1 MTPKR
6 NSQRQLGIDRAVAR
20 MLMKLFYSCYKLG
33 VCDAHECQDEGL
45 CRAHVEKTRMPGVF
59 GTIDTVYEVNS
70 DLFWQLKLCELAAIG
85 GFSDAFD
92 RFRRNAGKI
101 YRNYYSVAYEVL
113 QDAYCLGLTDYCDA
127 PSSADISEFNHSEKH
142 DRIRWTRQGLK
153 TWKMDKWVNEA
164 QKFALQRQYISAQSD
179 AKVKAK
185 DMHYTAFIRGIKNAS
200 AVSFDAMT

>member
-6 NSQRQLGIDRAVAR
+6 NSQRQLGFTTGVAR
-20 MLMKLFYSCYKLG
+20 MLVKLFYACYKLG
-33 VCDAHECQDEGL
+33 VCDAHEAQDEGL
-45 CRAHVEKTRMPGVF
+45 CRAHVEKTRVPGVF
-59 GTIDTVYEVNS
+59 GTIQDEYAPN

-85 GFSDAFD
+85 RFSDAFD
-92 RFRRNAGKI
+92 RFRRNAGRI
-101 YRNYYSVAYEVL
+101 FRNYYSVAYEVL

-127 PSSADISEFNHSEKH
+127 SSAADISAFNHSEKH

-153 TWKMDKWVNEA
+153 VWKMDKWVNEA
-164 QKFALQRQYISAQSD
+164 QRFALQRQYISAQSD

>member
-6 NSQRQLGIDRAVAR
+6 NSQRQLGLDRSVSR
-20 MLMKLFYSCYKLG
+20 MIMKLFYSCYKLG
-33 VCDAHECQDEGL
+33 VCDAHEAQDEGL
-45 CRAHVEKTRMPGVF
+45 CRAHVEKTRVPGVF
-59 GTIDTVYEVNS
+59 GTIQDEYASN

-92 RFRRNAGKI
+92 RFRRNAGKL
-101 YRNYYSVAYEVL
+101 YRNYFSTVYEIAA
-113 QDAYCLGLTDYCDA
+113 DFYNLGLTDYCDA
-127 PSSADISEFNHSEKH
+127 PSAADISAFNHSEKH
-142 DRIRWTRQGLK
+142 DRIRWTCDGLK
-153 TWKMDKWVNEA
+153 VWKMDKWVNEA
-164 QKFALQRQYISAQSD
+164 QRFALQRQYISAQSE